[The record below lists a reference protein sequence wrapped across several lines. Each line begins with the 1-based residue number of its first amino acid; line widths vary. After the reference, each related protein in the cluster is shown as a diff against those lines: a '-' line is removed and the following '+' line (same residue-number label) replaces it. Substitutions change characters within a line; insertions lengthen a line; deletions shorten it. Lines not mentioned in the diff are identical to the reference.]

1 MILLVMTIAL
11 VACNKNG
18 LYQTENI
25 PTFKIIDG
33 RKELVGQKIKTFEL
47 PAKRLQSELT
57 QIYNYNADARLE
69 SLGCFKKDGL
79 KDYLLDSVFYDAIG
93 NDTLKISF
101 LMKDKK
107 WTKVQSV
114 KKRYNHEGHIEYL
127 VAESLKGT
135 PAYKKETFS
144 KYNKSGLLSSETEF
158 ECYDIV
164 GCDSTF
170 KKMYYYN
177 SKGILDSIV
186 AYKWKNREW
195 TKIEP

>member
-1 MILLVMTIAL
+1 MTIAL

-47 PAKRLQSELT
+47 PAKRIQSELT
-57 QIYNYNADARLE
+57 QIYNYNDDARLE

-135 PAYKKETFS
+135 PAYKKETFC
-144 KYNKSGLLSSETEF
+144 KYYTSGLLSSETEF

-177 SKGILDSIV
+177 SKGVLDSIE

-195 TKIEP
+195 AKIES